1 MSQQLTDLQA
11 DVSALEIEDTIL
23 IAAILAA
30 VSELQALEA
39 QIASTG
45 ANNDADS
52 LAALSTR
59 VKAITAN
66 LATAVQQ
73 LAAAAPIVA
82 PVVTPDPTPQ
92 TPIPAPEVP
101 PAPPEVPAA

>member
-1 MSQQLTDLQA
+1 MSQQLTDLQDA
-11 DVSALEIEDTIL
+11 VSALEIEDTIL

-39 QIASTG
+39 QIANTG

-52 LAALSTR
+52 LTALSTR

-66 LATAVQQ
+66 LATAVSQ
-73 LAAAAPIVA
+73 LSAAAPVA
-82 PVVTPDPTPQ
+82 PPQDAPPTPPA
-92 TPIPAPEVP
+92 TPAS
-101 PAPPEVPAA
+101 